1 MILHFIGSSTGVCCR
16 FFLQRSYL
24 NQGHWQAGSLAPRDL
39 GIPGRLQT
47 HQKRHDLA
55 GCSALELETG
65 PCSGNTDYYP
75 SPESSPQYTF
85 RGISGELKP
94 RGFVKELLQCGVT
107 PHRHRHHEASS
118 NGLCEDAG
126 LRGRGRRGTSGSLR
140 TCPPTP
146 QLGGVAG
153 RPDCEPSPGSFP
165 WQWFSGGL
173 DNCAKQL
180 QPNRWNPLGTWASCG
195 RGEGVGGLSPKYTPL
210 SGKQLLSENTIL
222 PCNPRTLSHHQE
234 VGRTGH
240 MPVSCPRSEWCF
252 QAVTT
257 RAAQHR

>member
-1 MILHFIGSSTGVCCR
+1 MILHFTGSSTGAGCR

-24 NQGHWQAGSLAPRDL
+24 NQGHCQAGSLAPRDL
-39 GIPGRLQT
+39 GTPGRLQT
-47 HQKRHDLA
+47 HQKRQDLA
-55 GCSALELETG
+55 GCSALGLETD

-85 RGISGELKP
+85 RGISGVVETQRLCQGTPPMWSHCADTDTTTSLAAACVRMRGCAGEADGDLGQP
-94 RGFVKELLQCGVT
+94 RDL
-107 PHRHRHHEASS
+107 
-118 NGLCEDAG
+118 
-126 LRGRGRRGTSGSLR
+126 
-140 TCPPTP
+140 PPPP

-153 RPDCEPSPGSFP
+153 CPDCEPSPGSFP

-180 QPNRWNPLGTWASCG
+180 QPNRWNPLGTWASCSW
-195 RGEGVGGLSPKYTPL
+195 GEGVSGLSPKHTPL

-234 VGRTGH
+234 AGRTGH
-240 MPVSCPRSEWCF
+240 MPVSCPRSERCF
-252 QAVTT
+252 
-257 RAAQHR
+257 